1 MEHFGETIAA
11 QSERR
16 TGPEAVAEPSPHPDD
31 VKLVPPEPG
40 VRAAIRRAA
49 VECPGGK
56 LTAGPPAI
64 EDIQVRAAEILA
76 HLRLPDGYLGFTMV
90 CVDNTFWAAD
100 FAAVPFERR
109 LLLLPKCLSNADAC
123 MGGYD
128 TIGLHCAGCGA
139 CALAGLKQDAEHLGY
154 EVIIA
159 EGTSSAVL
167 RVLEGRAD
175 AILGVACLDSL
186 DRSFERISDLGIAH
200 QAVPLL
206 TDGCTNTT
214 AEIDLIRELI
224 YTSSADERAER
235 QSWLPLL
242 RATRDVFEPVQLT
255 EAIDAR
261 CSDPVA
267 DDTTPTPLAATDRIA
282 CDWLAR
288 GGKRLRPF
296 VTIAAYAM
304 ARHGF
309 AGLEPGADTL
319 SLVPRPVRRV
329 ALAIE
334 ALHKASLVHDDIE
347 DGDTHRYGEPTVHHV
362 HGVGTAINVGD
373 YLVGLGYRL
382 IADQT
387 DHLGAG
393 CVADI
398 LRRLAAAH
406 MRLCSGQGAELQW
419 DSRPLR
425 PIDALQIGALK
436 TAPAFEVALY
446 AGLRAAETHVD
457 EDLLRRLAT
466 YIGEGFQVLN
476 DLDDWDERAAHRRP
490 PGHDII
496 TRRPTIL
503 RAFAED
509 AGGAEQLELLFEQA
523 QSLDDHSASI
533 ERVRGLYEELGAFEK
548 ARALHS
554 RLREAALELAEH
566 MPSAALR
573 ELARFLVR
581 SILKRSTVA
590 RIGG

>member
-11 QSERR
+11 QSQRR
-16 TGPEAVAEPSPHPDD
+16 TDPEAVATPSPHPDD
-31 VKLVPPEPG
+31 VKLVPPEPD

-49 VECPGGK
+49 VECPGN
-56 LTAGPPAI
+56 GPGAPPRTI
-64 EDIQVRAAEILA
+64 QDIQARAQSVLT
-76 HLRLPDGYLGFTMV
+76 HLQLPDSYLGFAMV
-90 CVDNTFWAAD
+90 CVDNAFWATD

-123 MGGYD
+123 IGEYD
-128 TIGLHCAGCGA
+128 AIGLHCAECGA
-139 CALAGLKQDAEHLGY
+139 CALAGLKQDAERLGY

-186 DRSFERISDLGIAH
+186 DRSFERVSDLGIPH

-206 TDGCTNTT
+206 ADGCINTT
-214 AEIDLIRELI
+214 AEVDFIRELI
-224 YTSSADERAER
+224 YTSRPGDRLERV
-235 QSWLPLL
+235 SWLPLL
-242 RATRDVFEPVQLT
+242 RATQDVFEPAQLT
-255 EAIDAR
+255 EAIDAC
-261 CSDPVA
+261 CSDSVA
-267 DDTTPTPLAATDRIA
+267 DDTTPEPLVATGRIA
-282 CDWLAR
+282 REWLSR

-309 AGLEPGADTL
+309 AGLEPGADML
-319 SLVPRPVRRV
+319 SLAPKPVRRV

-347 DGDTHRYGEPTVHHV
+347 DGDTHRYGKPTVHHI

-382 IADQT
+382 IADQA
-387 DHLGAG
+387 DHLGAA

-398 LRRLAAAH
+398 LARLSGAH

-419 DSRPLR
+419 NSRRLQ
-425 PIDALQIGALK
+425 PIDALRIGALK
-436 TAPAFEVALY
+436 TAPAFEIALY
-446 AGLRAAETHVD
+446 AGLRAAETHVE

-476 DLDDWDERAAHRRP
+476 DLDDWDGHASSRRP
-490 PGHDII
+490 PGRDILI
-496 TRRPTIL
+496 GRPTIL
-503 RAFAED
+503 KAFAED
-509 AGGAEQLELLFEQA
+509 AGAAEQLEALIEQA
-523 QSLDDHSASI
+523 RALDDATAAT
-533 ERVRGLYEELGAFEK
+533 ELVRRLYDETGAFEK

-554 RLREAALELAEH
+554 RLRDGALELAGQ
-566 MPSAALR
+566 MPSPALR

-581 SILKRSTVA
+581 SILKRPTVA
-590 RIGG
+590 

>member
-1 MEHFGETIAA
+1 MEHFGEITAA
-11 QSERR
+11 DSERR
-16 TGPEAVAEPSPHPDD
+16 TGSEAVAAPSPHPDD
-31 VKLVPPEPG
+31 VKLVPPEPHL
-40 VRAAIRRAA
+40 RAAIRRAA
-49 VECPGGK
+49 LECPGNGPG
-56 LTAGPPAI
+56 AGPMTI
-64 EDIQVRAAEILA
+64 EDIQARAGGVLTR
-76 HLRLPDGYLGFTMV
+76 LQLPDSYLGFAMV
-90 CVDNTFWAAD
+90 CVDNTFWATD
-100 FAAVPFERR
+100 FASVPFERR
-109 LLLLPKCLSNADAC
+109 LLLLPKCLRNVDAC
-123 MGGYD
+123 VGEYD
-128 TIGLHCAGCGA
+128 AVGLHCAECGA
-139 CALAGLKQDAEHLGY
+139 CALAGLKQDAERLGY
-154 EVIIA
+154 DVIIA

-186 DRSFERISDLGIAH
+186 DRSFERISDLGIPH

-206 TDGCTNTT
+206 TDGCINTT
-214 AEIDLIRELI
+214 AEVDLIRELI
-224 YTSSADERAER
+224 CTARPGDRLERV
-235 QSWLPLL
+235 SWLPLL
-242 RATRDVFEPVQLT
+242 RATQDVFEPGRLA
-255 EAIDAR
+255 EAIGSC
-261 CSDPVA
+261 CSPPVH
-267 DDTTPTPLAATDRIA
+267 DDTTPAPLAATDHIA
-282 CDWLAR
+282 REWLSR
-288 GGKRLRPF
+288 DGKRLRPF

-304 ARHGF
+304 ARHGL
-309 AGLEPGADTL
+309 AGLAPGADTAAL
-319 SLVPRPVRRV
+319 APEPVRRV

-334 ALHKASLVHDDIE
+334 TLHKASLIHDDIE
-347 DGDTHRYGEPTVHHV
+347 DGDTHRYGQPTVHHV

-387 DHLGAG
+387 DHLGAA

-398 LRRLAAAH
+398 LRRLSAAH

-419 DSRPLR
+419 NSRPLR

-436 TAPAFEVALY
+436 TAPAFEIALY

-476 DLDDWDERAAHRRP
+476 DLDDWDERSAHRRP

-496 TRRPTIL
+496 TGRPTIL

-523 QSLDDHSASI
+523 RSLDDHSAATA
-533 ERVRGLYEELGAFEK
+533 RVRDLYKRCGAFEK

-554 RLREAALELAEH
+554 RLREGALRLAEE
-566 MPSAALR
+566 MPSPALR

-581 SILKRSTVA
+581 SILKRPTGTHT
-590 RIGG
+590 GG